1 MRKFLILTTAALLL
15 PGLAV
20 ADEGKKP
27 DRPSREGFFQRLD
40 ANNDGVVTREE
51 VPPRMQERFDDLLA
65 KADKNGD
72 KQIDKA
78 EFLAARPPRD
88 GEQRPPFGQA
98 WGMRGQRSPQER
110 TPGDVDRQRRD
121 DHPRAQ
127 GRHDGDRYAGRSYEG
142 HKRPGG
148 PRPDGMRPK
157 GFHGD
162 RTYALFMRMDQNE
175 DGRLTPREFA
185 KGMEILRQSK
195 HRDGHAFAGHPK
207 MAWEKHPHSPRSD
220 LKGCDMNAGPK
231 KGDEK
236 KAEKKDE
243 KKAEEK
249 K

>member
-27 DRPSREGFFQRLD
+27 DRPSPEGFFQRLD
-40 ANNDGVVTREE
+40 ANNDGVLTREE
-51 VPPRMQERFDDLLA
+51 APPRMQERFDDLLA

-72 KQIDKA
+72 KQLDKA
-78 EFLAARPPRD
+78 EFLSLRPPRD
-88 GEQRPPFGQA
+88 GEGRPPFDRA
-98 WGMRGQRSPQER
+98 WGTRGPRGPQER
-110 TPGDVDRQRRD
+110 RPGDVDRQRPD
-121 DHPRAQ
+121 DHPRAH
-127 GRHDGDRYAGRSYEG
+127 GRHDGDRDVGRRHEG

-148 PRPDGMRPK
+148 PRPDGMGPK

-185 KGMEILRQSK
+185 KGMEILHQFK
-195 HRDGHAFAGHPK
+195 QRDGHGFAGHPK
-207 MAWEKHPHSPRSD
+207 MTWGKYPHGPRGD
-220 LKGCDMNAGPK
+220 LKGYDMKAGPK
-231 KGDEK
+231 KGGEK

-243 KKAEEK
+243 KKSEEK